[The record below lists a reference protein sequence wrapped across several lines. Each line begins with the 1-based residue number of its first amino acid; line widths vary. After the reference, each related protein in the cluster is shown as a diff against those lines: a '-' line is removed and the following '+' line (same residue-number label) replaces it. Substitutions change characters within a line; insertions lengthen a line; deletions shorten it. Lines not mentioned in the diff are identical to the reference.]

1 MFWLD
6 SFSRIDEMHG
16 VVDGGWGL
24 TKACGDEV
32 DLAIIEAAVSNSIDT
47 RYGRFLLLVDNDTV
61 ALEVQAPLF

>member
-6 SFSRIDEMHG
+6 SFGRIDEMHG
-16 VVDGGWGL
+16 VVDGSWGL
-24 TKACGDEV
+24 TKTCGDEV
-32 DLAIIEAAVSNSIDT
+32 NLAIIEAAVANSIDT